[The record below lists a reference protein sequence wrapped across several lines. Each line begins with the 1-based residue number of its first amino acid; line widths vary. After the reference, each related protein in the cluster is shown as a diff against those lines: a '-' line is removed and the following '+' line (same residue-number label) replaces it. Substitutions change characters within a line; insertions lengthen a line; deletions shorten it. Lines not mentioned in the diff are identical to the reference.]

1 MLDDWLE
8 RLLREPP
15 ERRAKRQLRDVGR
28 ATRQTVK
35 ELREHPNDRLTGDIL
50 HTQTVRVA
58 EITRQGIIP
67 PPARCQT
74 CGKRLPRPIGNP
86 WSNNQGI
93 ALIWAILIAFLV
105 VFLFPFIGW
114 WVLGV
119 FPAGWL
125 LSQSFIWTFI
135 VPFLLLV
142 VVWVVWIA
150 LSPSANFL

>member
-8 RLLREPP
+8 RLTRELP
-15 ERRAKRQLRDVGR
+15 EHRAKRQLRDVGN

-50 HTQTVRVA
+50 HTHTVWVA
-58 EITRQGIIP
+58 EITRQGIKS
-67 PPARCQT
+67 PPARCRA
-74 CGKRLPRPIGNP
+74 CGKRVPKPVGNP
-86 WSNNQGI
+86 WSNNQVI

-119 FPAGWL
+119 FPVGWL
-125 LSQSFIWTFI
+125 LSQSFFWTFT
-135 VPFLLLV
+135 VPFLLWLRCG
-142 VVWVVWIA
+142 WCG
-150 LSPSANFL
+150 SR